1 MLKNKIR
8 YWCQQLIGLD
18 RYLFLFARLTIFR
31 IRYLGY
37 EKEFRYFMRL
47 LPPSGILLDIG
58 ANIGAMTA
66 VLAQRFPRSEVIA
79 VEPVPLNA
87 AILRKV
93 KTFFGL
99 TNIELCET
107 ALGDTEGEITMLT
120 PLVDAAVMHG
130 LSHVWQKPE
139 KTTPAGAFTVPI
151 TSLDQLHLLQT
162 TGQITA
168 IKIDVENFEYYV
180 LKGGKQLLQKHHP
193 IVFAELWNDARKAQC
208 ITLMEELGYTVKIYH
223 KGVLTGYKGEDVLN
237 YFFLP
242 V

>member
-193 IVFAELWNDARKAQC
+193 IVFYYVNSN
-208 ITLMEELGYTVKIYH
+208 H
-223 KGVLTGYKGEDVLN
+223 
-237 YFFLP
+237 FFLKSLIT
-242 V
+242 VS